1 MGNGQL
7 IRRLSTVLVAT
18 VAVVTVPFAIAAPAQ
33 AADPDTVPCSETSTT
48 CTVTL
53 EDGIN
58 GCMGVRTTP
67 GSENTDKRLVGG
79 TLQPGGTAEFLITYP
94 VDPDDADG
102 RTTFVITDCVFVND
116 EPILKYTL
124 SFVPNTAFTL
134 LDFTLSIPSDVEL
147 GSTYCNYAKT
157 TAAPSESQ
165 ASNRKA
171 GPACFVVGGDVRIEK
186 VDADTSE
193 LLAGATFTVSCTPT
207 TALPPTVINFVGATD
222 AETVSYTNAGGPLAI
237 SVTDVATTGVITVN
251 APSGTP
257 CTATETAAPEGY
269 LLPDDPS
276 QDFTTN
282 ANGVQ
287 TITFRD
293 ERAVGSLEITKNA
306 DAPGTFTFEVDCDGT
321 EFDQTVEVTVGES
334 GTATSTPIGDIP
346 IGTECTVTEQPN
358 PDFEVDGDAAQ
369 TITIESGT
377 NTVTFTN
384 VRKVGGLV
392 ISKTAD
398 AAGTFQFTVDCDG
411 TDFDVDESDPI
422 TLTLTEAGT
431 VSSDPI
437 TGIPT
442 GTECTV
448 TELPNDDFNADEVSI
463 TKTITDTEA
472 STEFAFTN
480 TRKVGSIVITKSSDT
495 PGTFVFDISCDNG
508 TETSATIEVGT
519 AGDSVDGTP
528 VTGIPTG
535 TVCTVSEEP
544 QDGFFP
550 QPDQTVTIVE
560 GVNAVSFANVGRTR
574 GLDLVKAVS
583 DDAAVA
589 GDVLTY
595 SFSLSTSGNSP
606 QSDVVVTDEVP
617 DGVTYVDGSAACDAP
632 CVAAYD
638 ADTDTVTWSLGDL
651 EPGVTVDG
659 LSYDVTVDP
668 VEADTTIRNTGVAA
682 SNEVG
687 PTPSNE
693 VITKV
698 TLVLGEKTRKPPK
711 APEVLPFTGT
721 TVPMVPLLAMAAVL
735 SAAGV
740 GLQVMGGRRRRYTAR
755 HAA

>member
-1 MGNGQL
+1 
-7 IRRLSTVLVAT
+7 
-18 VAVVTVPFAIAAPAQ
+18 
-33 AADPDTVPCSETSTT
+33 
-48 CTVTL
+48 
-53 EDGIN
+53 
-58 GCMGVRTTP
+58 
-67 GSENTDKRLVGG
+67 
-79 TLQPGGTAEFLITYP
+79 
-94 VDPDDADG
+94 
-102 RTTFVITDCVFVND
+102 
-116 EPILKYTL
+116 
-124 SFVPNTAFTL
+124 
-134 LDFTLSIPSDVEL
+134 
-147 GSTYCNYAKT
+147 
-157 TAAPSESQ
+157 
-165 ASNRKA
+165 
-171 GPACFVVGGDVRIEK
+171 
-186 VDADTSE
+186 
-193 LLAGATFTVSCTPT
+193 
-207 TALPPTVINFVGATD
+207 
-222 AETVSYTNAGGPLAI
+222 
-237 SVTDVATTGVITVN
+237 VITVN

-276 QDFTTN
+276 QDFTTD

-293 ERAVGSLEITKNA
+293 ERAIGSLAITKNA
-306 DAPGTFTFEVDCDGT
+306 DAPGTFSFDVDCDGT
-321 EFDQTVEVTVGES
+321 DFDQTVTVTVGDS
-334 GTATSTPIGDIP
+334 GTATSTPIDDIP
-346 IGTECTVTEQPN
+346 IGTECTVTEQDN
-358 PDFEVDGDAAQ
+358 PDFTVDGDASQ
-369 TITIESGT
+369 TITIASGT

-398 AAGTFQFTVDCDG
+398 AAGTFEFTVDCDG
-411 TDFDVDESDPI
+411 TAFDVDESDPI

-448 TELPNDDFNADEVSI
+448 TELPNEDFNADEVSI
-463 TKTITDTEA
+463 TKTITDTTA

-508 TETSATIEVGT
+508 TETSVTIEVGA

-535 TVCTVSEEP
+535 TVCTVSEEA

-606 QSDVVVTDEVP
+606 QSDVTVTDEVP
-617 DGVTYVDGSAACDAP
+617 DGVTYVDGSATCDAP

-638 ADTDTVTWSLGDL
+638 EGTNTVTWSLGDL
-651 EPGVTVDG
+651 EAGVTVDG
-659 LSYDVTVDP
+659 LTYDATVDP

-682 SNEVG
+682 SNEVSE
-687 PTPSNE
+687 TPSNE

-698 TLVLGEKTRKPPK
+698 TLVLGEKTVKPPK

-721 TVPMVPLLAMAAVL
+721 TVPMLPLLAMAAVL

-740 GLQVMGGRRRRYTAR
+740 GLQMIGGRRRRYTAR
-755 HAA
+755 HAG

>member
-18 VAVVTVPFAIAAPAQ
+18 VAVVTVPIAIAAPAQ